1 MSKSKKL
8 LFAIVTVCL
17 AFASTLA
24 YGQGQDLGLGI
35 ILGEPTGI
43 SVKYWLGTT
52 NAISGAAA
60 WSFSGEES
68 IHIHADYLFHN
79 FGLIQQN
86 LPLYYGLGARVK
98 LEDDVKVGIRI
109 PVGIAYLFEAPLDT
123 FLEIV
128 PLLDLVPDTE
138 FGLNAAIGVRYYF

>member
-1 MSKSKKL
+1 M
-8 LFAIVTVCL
+8 LFLSILVCL
-17 AFASTLA
+17 VFSSTLVYA
-24 YGQGQDLGLGI
+24 QGRNLGLGI

-43 SVKYWLGTT
+43 SVKYWLGSA

-60 WSFSGEES
+60 WSFSDEEAL
-68 IHIHADYLFHN
+68 HIHADYLFHN

-86 LPLYYGLGARVK
+86 LPLYYGIGAKVK
-98 LEDDVKVGIRI
+98 FADDVNVGIRI
-109 PVGIAYLFEAPLDT
+109 PVGIAYIFEAPLDT

-128 PLLDLVPDTE
+128 PLLELVPDTE